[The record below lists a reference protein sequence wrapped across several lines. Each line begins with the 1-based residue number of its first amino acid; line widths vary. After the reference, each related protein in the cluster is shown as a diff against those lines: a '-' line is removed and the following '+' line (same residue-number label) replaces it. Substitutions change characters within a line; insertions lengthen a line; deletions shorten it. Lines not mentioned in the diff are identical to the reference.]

1 MHRIINRTIATS
13 VLPALLAGTLGAGNL
28 TLKPETLAAWDSYV
42 QTESVKFKA
51 RLTPGGHFLWLDES
65 PERLEQVKKGEIIVE
80 PMLSKDV
87 PKMPHKVPSG
97 LIHDWIGAGFIP
109 NAALDDVLCVVR
121 DYPHYKE
128 NYKPVVLDSKT
139 ISLSPP
145 SNPNMEDRFSILLMN
160 KSVLSKTAL
169 EGEYKSSTV
178 RLDRHR
184 AYGITQSTRIQEIES
199 YGSADA
205 KKLPVDEG
213 GGLIWRLYSIARYEE
228 RDNGVYVEVEAMVLS
243 REIPFGLRWMVDPIV
258 RRVSRSSLTTSIQQ
272 TTAATRTEAFAQ
284 HRASPSTRASTQR

>member
-1 MHRIINRTIATS
+1 MHRTIKRTIATS
-13 VLPALLAGTLGAGNL
+13 VLPALFAGILCAGNL

-42 QTESVKFKA
+42 HMASVNFQS
-51 RLTPGGHFLWLDES
+51 RLTSGRHFLWLDES
-65 PERLEQVKKGEIIVE
+65 PERLDQVKKGEIIVE
-80 PMLSKDV
+80 PMVSKDI
-87 PKMPHKVPSG
+87 PKMPHKVAGG

-109 NAALDDVLCVVR
+109 NATLDDVLCVVR

-145 SNPNMEDRFSILLMN
+145 SNNMEDRFSILLMN
-160 KSVLSKTAL
+160 KSILSKTAL
-169 EGEYKSSTV
+169 EGDYKSSTV

-184 AYGITQSTRIQEIES
+184 AYGITQSTRIQEIEG
-199 YGSADA
+199 YGSAEA

-284 HRASPSTRASTQR
+284 HRASPATRASTQR